1 MTASIFMVAL
11 NDINPGS
18 ETILGFYPTR
28 ELAEARKA
36 RVEKDPNY
44 FAYGDIDANE
54 SDTNVFIHEFRVV
67 DAAGLDTSFCLR

>member
-1 MTASIFMVAL
+1 MTTSIFMVAL

-36 RVEKDPNY
+36 VIERDPNY
-44 FAYGDIDANE
+44 FAGGDIDSNE
-54 SDTNVFIHEFRVV
+54 SDTNVFIQEFRDVT
-67 DAAGLDTSFCLR
+67 ATGLDTSFCLR

>member
-1 MTASIFMVAL
+1 MSASIFMVAL
-11 NDINPGS
+11 NDTNPGS

-36 RVEKDPNY
+36 RVEQDPDY

-54 SDTNVFIHEFRVV
+54 TDTNVFIQEFRDVATTGV
-67 DAAGLDTSFCLR
+67 DTSFCLR

>member
-11 NDINPGS
+11 NDTNPGS

-36 RVEKDPNY
+36 RVEQDPDY

-54 SDTNVFIHEFRVV
+54 TDTNVFIQEFRDV
-67 DAAGLDTSFCLR
+67 AATGLDTSYCLR

>member
-1 MTASIFMVAL
+1 MTTSIFMVAL

-36 RVEKDPNY
+36 AVEKNPDY
-44 FAYGDIDANE
+44 FAGGDIDSNE
-54 SDTNVFIHEFRVV
+54 SDTNVFIQEFRGVG
-67 DAAGLDTSFCLR
+67 ATGLDTSYCLR

>member
-1 MTASIFMVAL
+1 MTTSIFMVAL

-36 RVEKDPNY
+36 SIEKNPDY

-54 SDTNVFIHEFRVV
+54 TDTNVFIQEFRDVSATGV
-67 DAAGLDTSFCLR
+67 DTSYCLR

>member
-1 MTASIFMVAL
+1 MTTSIFMVAL
-11 NDINPGS
+11 NDTTPGS

-36 RVEKDPNY
+36 RVEQDPDY

-54 SDTNVFIHEFRVV
+54 TDTNVFVKEFGDVGATGV
-67 DAAGLDTSFCLR
+67 DTSYCLR